1 MTRRGLGR
9 GLSALIPKTAS
20 GGVDEI
26 DIDLIVPNPHQPRSK
41 ISDESIAD
49 LVQSIREHGVLQP
62 LLVSISDDP
71 GVYQLIAGERR
82 LRSARLAGLHK
93 VPVVVKEVASREL
106 LEIALV
112 ENLQREDLN
121 PLEEAQAYRRLADEF
136 AMTQEQIATRVGRSR
151 TAVANA
157 MRLLALDDD
166 LKGSLAGGEISEGHA
181 RALLGIEDA
190 AARRKAWGQVVE
202 RSLSV
207 RDTEA
212 LVRSWPAH
220 AQSSGPLV
228 APPQAGDPNVNALQE
243 RLRSALGTKVEL
255 RRNRRG
261 RGKLV
266 VYFYS
271 DEELGAIAERLG
283 VTPERSLADGA

>member
-49 LVQSIREHGVLQP
+49 LVQSIQEHGVLQP

-82 LRSARLAGLHK
+82 LRSARLAGLQK
-93 VPVVVKEVASREL
+93 VPVVVKEAASREL

-166 LKGSLAGGEISEGHA
+166 LKASLAGGEISEGHA

-190 AARRKAWGQVVE
+190 TARRLAWGQVVE
-202 RSLSV
+202 RGLSV
-207 RDTEA
+207 RDTES

-220 AQSSGPLV
+220 SPSSGPQV
-228 APPQAGDPNVNALQE
+228 APTQAGDPNVEALQE
-243 RLRSALGTKVEL
+243 RLRGALGTKVEL

-271 DEELGAIAERLG
+271 DEELNAIAERLG
-283 VTPERSLADGA
+283 VTPEPSLTSGA